1 MSYIVSFYFTKNNGH
16 SSGFGCAKYSE
27 YLGFEPLMKN
37 IIAETDNDD
46 VVILNIVEEPVIG
59 KRLQPIGLKDKNG
72 VDICVG
78 NKVILDG
85 TYGYVSLQSDIEEEH
100 FLQYGVIFLEDTTSN
115 FLQGFHSFE
124 EIADYLGLDDLEV
137 IE

>member
-16 SSGFGCAKYSE
+16 SSGFGCARYSE

-37 IIAETDNDD
+37 IVAETGNDD
-46 VVILNIVEEPVIG
+46 VAILNVVEEPVI
-59 KRLQPIGLKDKNG
+59 KERPQPIGLKDKNG

-78 NKVILDG
+78 STVLIDKCRAL
-85 TYGYVSLQSDIEEEH
+85 VSFQNDIKKEH
-100 FLQYGVIFLEDTTSN
+100 FLQYGAVFTENMPPKFLK
-115 FLQGFHSFE
+115 GFNSFG
-124 EIADYLGLDDLEV
+124 EINDDFGLDDLEV